1 MSECSFAKRD
11 GKYRAFFAI
20 CDTKKNTTQKHR
32 QNIESTGGSPSN
44 SFKINRIP
52 KQLEGIRMSL
62 GIVLSAHDVK
72 YFSYLKEH
80 MTVNACTLKRIYFK
94 IIFQFIFEKM
104 TSHGII
110 YIYVKNLNI
119 STTG

>member
-94 IIFQFIFEKM
+94 IIFQFIFE
-104 TSHGII
+104 
-110 YIYVKNLNI
+110 
-119 STTG
+119 